1 MVAEDVRY
9 SFTRICD
16 PAVAAKGFWIFN
28 GKVAGVED
36 FHSGRAASVAGFE
49 APDDSTFMI
58 RLQKPFAPFPNL
70 LAMTYASVVP
80 HEVVDRHGK
89 DFRGHPVGTGPF
101 CFKSWNENVSL
112 ILLKNPRYFETDA
125 LGRSLP
131 YMDAVRVRFIRER
144 LSEFVELCQ
153 GRLDFVN
160 GIDKSTKDEVFDIQ
174 GKIKASYLEKFH
186 FDIHPQL
193 NTEYIGIL
201 VDSALPAA
209 KGHPLMDLRVRQALN
224 YAIDRQALVDYV
236 LSGNGV
242 PATAGMVPP
251 GMPGFDARAVQG
263 YGYDPD
269 RASSLLQA
277 AGYPG
282 GRGIPVI
289 SLKSNPTHQEAMEFV
304 QKSWERIGL
313 SVTMDNMDGSA
324 LRELAGKGEINLWRA
339 GWIADYPDGENYLGL
354 FTTGQIPPNGP
365 NRMRFS
371 SSAYDSLFAAARA
384 EPRDSL
390 RFLMYQEMDRQ
401 MLAQAPVVLLY
412 YDKIVR
418 IVSPKVHGFSTN
430 AINMLHLKRTRKS
443 P

>member
-1 MVAEDVRY
+1 MCSQIFNGLLELDTALTLRPVLCRSWSLDTSGLIYTFHLRTDVWFHPSLLFGPDSTRRMVAEDVRY

-160 GIDKSTKDEVFDIQ
+160 GIDKSTKDE
-174 GKIKASYLEKFH
+174 
-186 FDIHPQL
+186 
-193 NTEYIGIL
+193 
-201 VDSALPAA
+201 
-209 KGHPLMDLRVRQALN
+209 
-224 YAIDRQALVDYV
+224 
-236 LSGNGV
+236 
-242 PATAGMVPP
+242 
-251 GMPGFDARAVQG
+251 
-263 YGYDPD
+263 
-269 RASSLLQA
+269 
-277 AGYPG
+277 
-282 GRGIPVI
+282 
-289 SLKSNPTHQEAMEFV
+289 
-304 QKSWERIGL
+304 
-313 SVTMDNMDGSA
+313 
-324 LRELAGKGEINLWRA
+324 
-339 GWIADYPDGENYLGL
+339 
-354 FTTGQIPPNGP
+354 
-365 NRMRFS
+365 
-371 SSAYDSLFAAARA
+371 
-384 EPRDSL
+384 
-390 RFLMYQEMDRQ
+390 
-401 MLAQAPVVLLY
+401 
-412 YDKIVR
+412 
-418 IVSPKVHGFSTN
+418 
-430 AINMLHLKRTRKS
+430 
-443 P
+443 